1 MAAPYLK
8 GGFGGEFMR
17 SIELIIYGLRCNGAT
32 IYDIDAEIDYREKHF
47 TVNDEKCFAYSL
59 EELKLAKSG
68 WNIY

>member
-1 MAAPYLK
+1 MS
-8 GGFGGEFMR
+8 

-32 IYDIDAEIDYREKHF
+32 IHDIDAEIDYREKHF